1 MNENLDP
8 TGLNF
13 NSEEQEFDRALR
25 PLTFDDFAG
34 QDTILENLK
43 IFVAASNEREDALD
57 HTLFH
62 GPPGLGKTTLAHVV
76 ANEMNV
82 NVRTTAGPAVEMA
95 GDLAAILTNL

>member
-34 QDTILENLK
+34 QEAILENLK
-43 IFVAASNEREDALD
+43 IFVAASMKDRTLWIIHFFMAL
-57 HTLFH
+57 L
-62 GPPGLGKTTLAHVV
+62 V
-76 ANEMNV
+76 
-82 NVRTTAGPAVEMA
+82 
-95 GDLAAILTNL
+95 